1 MVTHRGQACCSL
13 FGKLEYLPEPSSRVR
28 ALILQGYTLRL
39 LAEALSL
46 RFNHEGFCDVLYLH
60 RKTLAVT
67 VFVGSGALLE
77 GWVALGLAGEP
88 TFGPPRRPTAGFRR
102 LGGRAQVRQ
111 KRRNGAMDP
120 DRRKTPCIVAA
131 LPRQPQV
138 RNARARQPELG
149 ESYHNQPRPPVG
161 LLGVAY
167 PRRRPSH
174 ALLEKAKGVFQ
185 IE

>member
-1 MVTHRGQACCSL
+1 MGFISIA
-13 FGKLEYLPEPSSRVR
+13 KPLP
-28 ALILQGYTLRL
+28 I
-39 LAEALSL
+39 
-46 RFNHEGFCDVLYLH
+46 
-60 RKTLAVT
+60 T
-67 VFVGSGALLE
+67 VFVGSGVPLE
-77 GWVALGLAGEP
+77 GRVALGPAGEP

-120 DRRKTPCIVAA
+120 DRRKAPCIVAA

-149 ESYHNQPRPPVG
+149 ESGHNQPRPSVG
-161 LLGVAY
+161 LLGVAN

-174 ALLEKAKGVFQ
+174 ALLEEAEGVLQ
-185 IE
+185 IETPHIRAPDNTDSV